1 MAGGSKA
8 QKLRGALAE
17 SKIALCLW
25 MKSSIVELPPA
36 KKASDI
42 LDIIKAYK
50 LLTDMAGKGR
60 PDGEDEYKLE
70 QPDVT
75 KASEEIRRALKRV
88 GDVQAD
94 IFGEKGGDDED

>member
-1 MAGGSKA
+1 MSGSKSN
-8 QKLRGALAE
+8 KLDGKWRDAKMA
-17 SKIALCLW
+17 ICDW
-25 MKSSIVELPPA
+25 MKESMTELPPA

-50 LLTDMAGKGR
+50 LVSDMVGKGR
-60 PDGEDEYKLE
+60 PDDEEYKLE

-88 GDVQAD
+88 GDKQD
-94 IFGEKGGDDED
+94 IFGGDEDED